1 MISKITNI
9 QGAGTY
15 DSQYGTLYKFE
26 YTFEDGTTLVAN
38 HKTQNSPFNVGDSAE
53 YEVKGS
59 NDHGSWGKVGK
70 PDANPQR
77 GGNDHDRQ
85 DAISRSVALNNAV
98 QLHQGDTT
106 EAEVVL
112 ATAENFY
119 AWLNK

>member
-15 DSQYGTLYKFE
+15 ESQYGMLYKFE

-38 HKTQNSPFNVGDSAE
+38 HKSQSSPFNVGDSAE

-59 NDHGSWGKVGK
+59 NDHGSWGKVSK
-70 PDANPQR
+70 PDAQPHRSNAD
-77 GGNDHDRQ
+77 NQ